1 MRIVL
6 RCSLKADDFRGL
18 ALSFEKAD
26 FLELVHES
34 GIVHL
39 LELIEEERLC
49 IYTIIQ
55 VAEGLEGVVVISVVN
70 CFAELPDDLG
80 KEAFTFE
87 QLQIMLVFFVL
98 ANLGLRWIVVSSEK

>member
-1 MRIVL
+1 M
-6 RCSLKADDFRGL
+6 
-18 ALSFEKAD
+18 
-26 FLELVHES
+26 ELVYKS
-34 GIVHL
+34 VIINL
-39 LELIEEERLC
+39 LELIEEKCLG
-49 IYTIIQ
+49 IDTIIQ